1 MNAFI
6 LCTSVLAMNTT
17 LAVQILSFAWARR
30 CKDLSSCCFNL
41 RETRNVIVFLEM
53 TRLGN

>member
-1 MNAFI
+1 MSMLQKDAFYDFSHGNHFLDSSAINAFI

-30 CKDLSSCCFNL
+30 CKDLS
-41 RETRNVIVFLEM
+41 
-53 TRLGN
+53 